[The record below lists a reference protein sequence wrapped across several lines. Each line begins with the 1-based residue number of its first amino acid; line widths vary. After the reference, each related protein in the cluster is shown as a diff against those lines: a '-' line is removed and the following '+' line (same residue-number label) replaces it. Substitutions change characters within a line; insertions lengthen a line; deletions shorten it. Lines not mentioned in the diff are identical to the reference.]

1 MTCFLFL
8 FLVPEGDLKYDVF
21 VSYSSGDQDWVMN
34 SLFQTMTENS
44 YEVCIDFKDF
54 TPGIVAQHWCL
65 LLLHIN
71 LKNT

>member
-1 MTCFLFL
+1 MFLFL

-21 VSYSSGDQDWVMN
+21 VSYSSEDQDWVMN

-54 TPGIVAQHWCL
+54 TPGIVAQHQCGC
-65 LLLHIN
+65 HN
-71 LKNT
+71 FTQT